1 MFLTNSSFGHTNSL
15 ILKLNYLR
23 MSNIQQDE
31 MSHCG
36 NYRLWMIGDLFG
48 EHLAND
54 PSAKQQNN
62 FRVAVRESVG
72 DILLIVP
79 TTFLS
84 TREIISASQLN

>member
-1 MFLTNSSFGHTNSL
+1 
-15 ILKLNYLR
+15 
-23 MSNIQQDE
+23 
-31 MSHCG
+31 
-36 NYRLWMIGDLFG
+36 MIGDLFG

-79 TTFLS
+79 ATFLP